1 MPRLKRVAE
10 KKQRQVEQERK
21 SKTVSSAG
29 RILANKKWATKDEAT
44 LKKYYK
50 DLAFARSKRKKRPTK
65 FDREQKS
72 LANIQ
77 KMRDAAVR
85 KKQMKEKKKKDEEV
99 REMKIAKK
107 NKKKAEADRKKNSI
121 VRNTTLFDEP
131 APRRSTRTRR
141 KPK

>member
-1 MPRLKRVAE
+1 
-10 KKQRQVEQERK
+10 
-21 SKTVSSAG
+21 
-29 RILANKKWATKDEAT
+29 
-44 LKKYYK
+44 
-50 DLAFARSKRKKRPTK
+50 LAFARSKRKKRPTK

-72 LANIQ
+72 LAKIQ

-107 NKKKAEADRKKNSI
+107 NKKKAEADRKKNTV

-131 APRRSTRTRR
+131 VVRR
-141 KPK
+141 KTKK